1 MWSMYYVQRGPSI
14 QDQEAKTEPPTSPSN
29 DTTLIFP
36 RPSLDLAFDDDVFER
51 VAKVWR
57 QIIGAD
63 AEGVEF
69 LVFADREG
77 EADEDEDE
85 D

>member
-1 MWSMYYVQRGPSI
+1 MHYVQRGPGI
-14 QDQEAKTEPPTSPSN
+14 PDPETKVEPPASPSN
-29 DTTLIFP
+29 DVFLRFP

-57 QIIGAD
+57 RILGTE

-69 LVFADREG
+69 LRFADREG
-77 EADEDEDE
+77 EVDEDEDE

>member
-1 MWSMYYVQRGPSI
+1 MS
-14 QDQEAKTEPPTSPSN
+14 EPPTSPSN
-29 DTTLIFP
+29 ETFLRFP
-36 RPSLDLAFDDDVFER
+36 RPSLDLAFDDDIFDR

-57 QIIGAD
+57 QILGAE

-69 LVFADREG
+69 LAFVDREG